1 MLTSLTKKVSGT
13 AGEALEIAAYN
24 RLHDRYD
31 NEKVVAAII
40 ESELR
45 AAGETLESFGVYLRV
60 KTKVQN
66 DEISIVRAAK
76 EADSLAKDY
85 LRATGFTGALP

>member
-31 NEKVVAAII
+31 NEEVVAAII
-40 ESELR
+40 ESELHT
-45 AAGETLESFGVYLRV
+45 AGETIESFGIYLRV

-76 EADSLAKDY
+76 ETESLAKDY
-85 LRATGFTGALP
+85 LCATGFTEE

>member
-13 AGEALEIAAYN
+13 AGEALEIAAHK
-24 RLHDRYD
+24 RLHDRYG
-31 NEKVVAAII
+31 NKGVVEAII
-40 ESELR
+40 EGELR
-45 AAGETLESFGVYLRV
+45 AAGETLESFGIYLRV

-76 EADSLAKDY
+76 EAESLAKNY
-85 LRATGFTGALP
+85 LGATGFTEA

>member
-31 NEKVVAAII
+31 NEEVVAAII

-45 AAGETLESFGVYLRV
+45 AAGETIESFGIYLRV

-76 EADSLAKDY
+76 EAESLAKDY
-85 LRATGFTGALP
+85 LCATGFTEA

>member
-13 AGEALEIAAYN
+13 AGEALEIAAYK

-31 NEKVVAAII
+31 NEEVVAAII

-45 AAGETLESFGVYLRV
+45 SAGETNESFGIYLRV

-76 EADSLAKDY
+76 EAESLTKDY
-85 LRATGFTGALP
+85 LCATGFTEE